1 MGGIQISERDKAIQA
16 YYDELGRYERQG
28 VEHELAL
35 RTAFSNL
42 LAHFAQQVKWTLIPE
57 KTLANGAR
65 PDGVLRD
72 ASLLYRGYWEAKDT
86 HDDLDTEI
94 TKKIARGYPTTNSI
108 FEDTRRAVLY
118 QFGRKVGDF
127 DLHVPRKLADLLQL
141 FFSYTEADIERF
153 EQAVEVFR
161 ERIPDLAK
169 ELQALITRERQASM
183 TFRAAFQTFYQTCQ
197 ESIDPK
203 ISEAAVEE
211 MLVQHLLTERLFR
224 VIFNNP
230 DFTQRNVIAV
240 EIEKVIAALTSRAFN
255 RNDFLKSLD
264 PYYTAIEQAATLAAH
279 GDDAW
284 TERQHF
290 LNMVYERFFQGFSV
304 RQADTHGIVYTP
316 QEIVNFMVSSVD
328 EVLKREFGKEA
339 GIGEPGVKILD
350 PATGTG
356 NFIVHLLRR
365 MSARH
370 LRQKYTDDLFCNE
383 IMLLP
388 YYIACLNIE
397 HAYYEQ
403 SGEYLPFEG
412 ACFADTLDMAENV
425 AKSSETEHII
435 ANQLLG
441 MSEANS
447 TRVERERKAEI
458 VVVIGNPP
466 YNVGQ
471 VNENDNN
478 KNRKYPV
485 IDGRVRETYAKD
497 SQATN
502 KNKLSDAY
510 VKFFRWATDRLRGQ
524 DGIICLVTNNS
535 FVDQIAFDGMRKHL
549 LQDFTAIYHL
559 DLHGNVRR
567 NPKLS
572 GTTHNVFGIQVGVGI
587 TIAIRRAN
595 SDTRGLYYYRVP
607 EDWRRERK
615 LWFLAQASSVE
626 RIEWQELTPD
636 ERQTWLTEGLRPEFA
651 SFLPIGSPFSRSSS
665 TLSEDAIF
673 ESRTPGCTT
682 SRDEWVY
689 DYHDRA
695 LADKVSRFIDAYN
708 SDVDRWIRAGQPPD
722 VDSFVTSDSHRIKWS
737 ESLKNNLR
745 RKVHARFDPLK
756 VRQAIYRPFTRTF
769 MYYDGLMVHRPSE
782 FQRIFPTE
790 QSERENGVLW
800 IKTGG
805 DWPMFSLAIDHVA
818 DFLPQGGSQCF
829 PYYVYDED
837 GSNRRE
843 NITNWALTR
852 FREAYGPDVTK
863 RDIFAYVYGL
873 LHHPAYR
880 ERYAENLK
888 RELPRIPLVE
898 GVAAFKRCAQIG
910 QRLMDLHLSYE
921 TQPEYPLRWVEHPEG
936 SPDHR
941 VTFHVK
947 KMKLSPD
954 HASLLVNETLTL
966 EGIPPECFEYRLGNR
981 SALEWVIDQ
990 YQVSED
996 KRSGITSDPNRADDP
1011 QYIVHL
1017 VGRVVTVSME
1027 TVKLVRALASE
1038 VVLPE
1043 PVSVTAV
1050 AN

>member
-1 MGGIQISERDKAIQA
+1 MGGIQINERDKAIQA

-94 TKKIARGYPTTNSI
+94 IKKIARGYPTTNSI

-118 QFGRKVGDF
+118 QFGRKVGEY

-169 ELQALITRERQASM
+169 ELQALITRERQANM
-183 TFRAAFQTFYQTCQ
+183 TFRTAFQTFYQTCQ
-197 ESIDPK
+197 DSIDPR

-316 QEIVNFMVSSVD
+316 QEIVDFMVASVD

-339 GIGEPGVKILD
+339 GIGQPGVKILD

-356 NFIVHLLRR
+356 NFIVHLLRH
-365 MSARH
+365 MPARY

-397 HAYYEQ
+397 HAYFEQ

-447 TRVERERKAEI
+447 ARVERERKAEI

-466 YNVGQ
+466 YNLGQ
-471 VNENDNN
+471 ENENDNN
-478 KNRKYPV
+478 KNRKYPAV
-485 IDGRVRETYAKD
+485 DARVRDTYAKD
-497 SQATN
+497 SHATN
-502 KNKLSDAY
+502 RNKLSDAY

-524 DGIICLVTNNS
+524 DGIVCLVSNNS

-559 DLHGNVRR
+559 DLHGNVRK

-595 SDTRGLYYYRVP
+595 SETRGLYYYRVP

-615 LWFLAQASSVE
+615 LWFMAQAGSIE
-626 RIEWQELTPD
+626 GIEWQALTPD
-636 ERQTWLTEGLRPEFA
+636 ERQTWLTDGLRPEYAGFIA
-651 SFLPIGSPFSRSSS
+651 LGDFDGLGAETITSSYSPGVI
-665 TLSEDAIF
+665 TA
-673 ESRTPGCTT
+673 
-682 SRDEWVY
+682 RDSWVY
-689 DYHDRA
+689 DYNM
-695 LADKVSRFIDAYN
+695 SRLLTRVKSTAEAYN
-708 SDVDRWIRAGQPPD
+708 SEIDRWKRSGAPD
-722 VDSFVTSDSHRIKWS
+722 DIDNFILYDDTRIKWS
-737 ESLKNNLR
+737 R
-745 RKVHARFDPLK
+745 DLK
-756 VRQAIYRPFTRTF
+756 VDLKRSRYVTVDASAIRQAAYRPFVLTH
-769 MYYDGLMVHRPSE
+769 YYLDPVLSE
-782 FQRIFPTE
+782 NLYMQPRFFPT
-790 QSERENGVLW
+790 SSAERENTAIAL
-800 IKTGG
+800 TGIG
-805 DWPMFSLAIDHVA
+805 SEKPFMALAVCHIP
-818 DFLPQGGSQCF
+818 DFHFVGAGASTQCF
-829 PYYVYDED
+829 PYYVYDAD

-843 NITNWALTR
+843 NITDWALTQ

-873 LHHPAYR
+873 LHHPVYR

-888 RELPRIPLVE
+888 RELPRVPLFE
-898 GVAAFKRCAQIG
+898 GVAAFKRCAQVG

-921 TQPEYPLRWVEHPEG
+921 TQPEYPLRWVEHPEA

-941 VTFHVK
+941 VTFHVQ

-966 EGIPPECFEYRLGNR
+966 EGIPPECFAYRLGNR

-1011 QYIVHL
+1011 QYIVRL
-1017 VGRVVTVSME
+1017 VGQVVTVSVE

-1043 PVSVTAV
+1043 PVTVSAV